1 MNVSINATSKIAR
14 YELSDVI
21 RGKGIIGY
29 ALFFGLITEALI
41 RFSGGP
47 KALLSLVN
55 VMLIV
60 VPLVC
65 LLFGTIY
72 LYNARNFIE
81 MMLVQ
86 PVNRRQMFGGLY
98 LGLAAPLALGFAAGV
113 MVPFMW
119 HQGALAGYGGALAM
133 LLLCG
138 AALSFLYVGIAFLI
152 VTFQEDKT
160 RGLSAAFMIWFFS
173 SVLYDGLMLLL
184 VQGFADYPLEIPTL
198 VMTALNPIDLSRV
211 LLMMQFD
218 IAAMMGYTGA
228 VFEAFFGGVG
238 GIVLAMACLLLW
250 IALPVWIAYRRFL
263 RMDF

>member
-1 MNVSINATSKIAR
+1 MTATLHATTKIAW
-14 YELSDVI
+14 YEVSDVV

-47 KALLSLVN
+47 KALISLTN

-65 LLFGTIY
+65 LLFGAIY

-86 PVNRRQMFGGLY
+86 PIGRRQMFNGLY
-98 LGLAAPLALGFAAGV
+98 LGLSMPLAAGFAAGV
-113 MVPFMW
+113 LFPFLVHRGEW
-119 HQGALAGYGGALAM
+119 AGYGGALGM
-133 LLLCG
+133 LL
-138 AALSFLYVGIAFLI
+138 AAGVSLSFLYTAIAFLI
-152 VTFQEDKT
+152 VTFQEDKA

-173 SVLYDGLMLLL
+173 SVLYDGLVLL
-184 VQGFADYPLEIPTL
+184 VIQGFAAYPLEIPTMI
-198 VMTALNPIDLSRV
+198 MTILNPLDLARV
-211 LLMMQFD
+211 LLMLQFD

-228 VFEAFFGGVG
+228 VFQAFLGSATGVTVAFSCL
-238 GIVLAMACLLLW
+238 VLWVFLPLW
-250 IALPVWIAYRRFL
+250 IASRRFS